1 MFYLLR
7 KDLTLTADLSYTI
20 AEGEYNPRVTIQGD
34 PSSLASFSSM
44 ETTETIV
51 SVELAKKILQDW
63 EIGLKFYA
71 DFFDDEFSDDVVEH
85 QDGELYI
92 TTFSLKRYF

>member
-1 MFYLLR
+1 
-7 KDLTLTADLSYTI
+7 
-20 AEGEYNPRVTIQGD
+20 
-34 PSSLASFSSM
+34 M
-44 ETTETIV
+44 ETTETIF

-71 DFFDDEFSDDVVEH
+71 DFYKDEFNDDSVEH

-92 TTFSLKRYF
+92 TTFMLKRYF